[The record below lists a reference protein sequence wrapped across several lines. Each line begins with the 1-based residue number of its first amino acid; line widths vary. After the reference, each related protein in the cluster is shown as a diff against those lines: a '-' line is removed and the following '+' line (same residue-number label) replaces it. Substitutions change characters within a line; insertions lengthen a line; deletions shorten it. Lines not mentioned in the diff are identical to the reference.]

1 MKIMCLVDSQGCF
14 HIRAEDIEQA
24 RRTFLRDVEQQE
36 KTVKEDSRD
45 YSNPVLYRV
54 EACKGKAFG
63 CPFGLVDTQR
73 LAERVV
79 ALLDELQITEFLLQR
94 TEGLLLPHHKIKI
107 AIAGCP
113 NSCIQPQIKD
123 FGIIAQMVPSRSE
136 ADCTH
141 CGLCIEGCREGAIT
155 LEQEGPSIDRYRSI
169 HCGLCIQA
177 CPQGAL
183 VQGKAGYRLLIGGR
197 LGRHPRLGRETL
209 TLASE
214 EEVIRKIVSLL
225 ENFKS
230 SAKPQERF
238 SHFIECLHH
247 EDKES

>member
-1 MKIMCLVDSQGCF
+1 
-14 HIRAEDIEQA
+14 
-24 RRTFLRDVEQQE
+24 
-36 KTVKEDSRD
+36 
-45 YSNPVLYRV
+45 
-54 EACKGKAFG
+54 
-63 CPFGLVDTQR
+63 
-73 LAERVV
+73 
-79 ALLDELQITEFLLQR
+79 
-94 TEGLLLPHHKIKI
+94 
-107 AIAGCP
+107 
-113 NSCIQPQIKD
+113 
-123 FGIIAQMVPSRSE
+123 
-136 ADCTH
+136 
-141 CGLCIEGCREGAIT
+141 AIT